1 MVCQP
6 ALIVSNM
13 YVLGGG
19 NRFII
24 TSSFVETFEMSISS
38 LYPIINN
45 DYVTVKGGY
54 RPLKSLKNISIE
66 QVRHSFPDLDG
77 TIPPKY
83 PQNVINDIL
92 ESLVSHGTL
101 SIVTLKAFRHYEL
114 GPLML

>member
-1 MVCQP
+1 M
-6 ALIVSNM
+6 
-13 YVLGGG
+13 
-19 NRFII
+19 
-24 TSSFVETFEMSISS
+24 TVE
-38 LYPIINN
+38 
-45 DYVTVKGGY
+45 GGY
-54 RPLKSLKNISIE
+54 FSPKSLKNLCID
-66 QVRHSFPDLDG
+66 QVCHSFPDLDG